1 MFPNNVGH
9 FIIDGVANSHEWY
22 AGKSVFVYTSFS
34 NQHRYRLG
42 VDTASLLDTD
52 AALTS
57 YYDACVAAGP
67 TLCPLYANSSD
78 LIRTR
83 VDNLR
88 EALHVAPVPVF
99 DPSTQ
104 KFGVVDYSVLSVQI
118 FRTLYNPFTQG
129 PVTAE
134 GILELEKG
142 NGSLIYQ
149 GSDTAS
155 IDQLDTCQ
163 FDASMPFSAG
173 YIDIVAPILC
183 GDSQGKGK
191 HTFQEAQVNYQK
203 LLNVSSFGSAWF
215 GLTQGP
221 CT

>member
-1 MFPNNVGH
+1 M
-9 FIIDGVANSHEWY
+9 
-22 AGKSVFVYTSFS
+22 
-34 NQHRYRLG
+34 
-42 VDTASLLDTD
+42 
-52 AALTS
+52 
-57 YYDACVAAGP
+57 
-67 TLCPLYANSSD
+67 YANSSD

-88 EALHVAPVPVF
+88 EALHVAPVSVF

-104 KFGVVDYSVLSVQI
+104 TFGVVDYSVLSVQI

-134 GILELEKG
+134 GIVELEKG

-149 GSDTAS
+149 GSDTAG

-163 FDASMPFSAG
+163 FDVSTPFSAG

-183 GDSQGKGK
+183 GDGQGKGK
-191 HTFQEAQVNYQK
+191 HTFREAQVNYQK

-221 CT
+221 CTYVSILAPSAQSF